1 MMAIYLGVQSGLN
14 KKIIAVSILFL
25 MAFAAVFTPLQVYA
39 QNTNLGV
46 SITPSNP

>member
-1 MMAIYLGVQSGLN
+1 MAIYLGVLSGLN

-25 MAFAAVFTPLQVYA
+25 MAFAAVYAPLQVYA

-46 SITPSNP
+46 SILQITP